1 VIIAK
6 VVGSAVSTMKLD
18 ALQSSKLLIV
28 RPADAQGNATGAPM
42 LAVDLVGAG
51 EDELVMVS
59 EGSSA
64 RMAIGAANGGAH
76 DRSPADAAIIGI
88 LDSLRYYGDLVYRKA

>member
-1 VIIAK
+1 MIIAK

-64 RMAIGAANGGAH
+64 RMAIGN

>member
-1 VIIAK
+1 MIIAK

-28 RPADAQGNATGAPM
+28 RPADAQGNATGAPL

-64 RMAIGAANGGAH
+64 RMALGN

>member
-1 VIIAK
+1 MIIAK

-64 RMAIGAANGGAH
+64 RKAIGNDH
-76 DRSPADAAIIGI
+76 SPADAAIIGI

>member
-6 VVGSAVSTMKLD
+6 VVGSAVSTMKLE

-28 RPADAQGNATGAPM
+28 RPADAQGNATGAPI

-59 EGSSA
+59 QGSSA
-64 RMAIGAANGGAH
+64 RMACASAH
-76 DRSPADAAIIGI
+76 GNDRSPADAAIIGI
-88 LDSLRYYGDLVYRKA
+88 LDSLLYYGDLVYRKA

>member
-1 VIIAK
+1 MIIAK

-28 RPADAQGNATGAPM
+28 RPADAQGNAIGAPL

-64 RMAIGAANGGAH
+64 RMALGN

>member
-1 VIIAK
+1 MIIAK
-6 VVGSAVSTMKLD
+6 VVGSAVSSMKLD
-18 ALQSSKLLIV
+18 ALQSSKLLVV
-28 RPADAQGNATGAPM
+28 RPADTQGNATGPAI

-64 RMAIGAANGGAH
+64 RMAIGNDH
-76 DRSPADAAIIGI
+76 SPADAAIIGI

>member
-1 VIIAK
+1 MIIAK
-6 VVGSAVSTMKLD
+6 VVGSAVASIKLD
-18 ALQSSKLLIV
+18 ALQSTKLLVV
-28 RPADAQGNATGAPM
+28 RPADAQGNATGAPL

-64 RMAIGAANGGAH
+64 RMAMGNPN
-76 DRSPADAAIIGI
+76 SPADAAIIGI

>member
-1 VIIAK
+1 
-6 VVGSAVSTMKLD
+6 MKLEG
-18 ALQSSKLLIV
+18 LQSSKLLVV
-28 RPADAQGNATGAPM
+28 RPADAQGNATGGPL

-64 RMAIGAANGGAH
+64 RMAIGN

>member
-1 VIIAK
+1 MIIAK
-6 VVGSAVSTMKLD
+6 VVGSAVASIKLD
-18 ALQSSKLLIV
+18 ALQSTKLLVV
-28 RPADAQGNATGAPM
+28 RPADAQGNATGAPL

-64 RMAIGAANGGAH
+64 RMACAGAQGS

>member
-1 VIIAK
+1 MIIAK

-28 RPADAQGNATGAPM
+28 RPADAQGNATGAPF

-51 EDELVMVS
+51 EDELVMIS

-64 RMAIGAANGGAH
+64 RMAIGN
-76 DRSPADAAIIGI
+76 DRSPADAAITGI

>member
-1 VIIAK
+1 MIIAK

-28 RPADAQGNATGAPM
+28 RPADAQGNATGAPL

-64 RMAIGAANGGAH
+64 RMAIGN

>member
-1 VIIAK
+1 MIIAT

-18 ALQSSKLLIV
+18 ALQSSKLLVV
-28 RPADAQGNATGAPM
+28 RPADAQGNATGAPF

-51 EDELVMVS
+51 EGELVMIS
-59 EGSSA
+59 SGSSA
-64 RMAIGAANGGAH
+64 RMALGAATGGF

-88 LDSLRYYGDLVYRKA
+88 LDSLRYDGELTYRKA

>member
-1 VIIAK
+1 MIIAK
-6 VVGSAVSTMKLD
+6 VVGSAVSSMKLD
-18 ALQSSKLLIV
+18 ALQSSKLLVV
-28 RPADAQGNATGAPM
+28 RPADAQGNATGGPL

-64 RMAIGAANGGAH
+64 RMAIGN